1 MKFERLRLRNF
12 KCYADSEVSL
22 REGVTVIHGI
32 NGSGKSSLL
41 EACFFALYGS
51 DAIDGTLAD
60 AISNDAEEMVVEL
73 WFSHDGGPYHV
84 EREVKIRGDT
94 AKTTTCVLETPD
106 GTVEQ
111 VTDVEAHIEGLL
123 RMDASAFVNCA
134 YVRQG
139 EVNKLINA
147 SPGERQDMI
156 DELLQLG
163 ALEEYRERASEA
175 RLGVKHVLDDKRGA
189 LAQIEEQIED
199 KENNDLHARLNSL
212 EDELDELNV
221 DIAEKERGH
230 EQARETLQSAE
241 SVIEEYERKREEIAD
256 LEGEIETLTSD
267 IAEAERERETLGERI
282 RGSRERAET
291 LRAELEDTLAETDI
305 ESPDRDAVCERLEEL
320 AEAAEGVRDG
330 IEERRLEAQKHA
342 SEAEQKRER
351 AAELRADAADAREAA
366 AELDSEVESDRGEL
380 DERRE
385 RLDALADEA
394 EELQKTLAD
403 APAERG
409 ELTSHHES
417 IVEELTAAKETVAE
431 LRADLTNAREAVEE
445 AEALLEAGRCPEC
458 GQPVEESPHVEG
470 IEEDRA
476 RVEEVQ
482 SELEAAEA
490 RVERLEARRE
500 RTEQFVEMA
509 AELDRLEERREDVA
523 SLVDGMAETVEAKA
537 DRANE
542 RRTDAEAAERKAEA
556 AIEAAETADAEAEA
570 ARATIGEL
578 NAEKAQ
584 IDERRERIAR
594 LAELLDDAAEHERD
608 VERLRERRKSVA
620 EQNDLR
626 RDRLADKRERRDE
639 LDGAFDEAA
648 LEQAEAD
655 KERAE
660 EYLDEVETYLEGQR
674 ERRDELQNAIGGV
687 KNELKELEA
696 LRERRAELGDTV
708 ARLES
713 LYEEARGLQEMYA
726 NLRAEL
732 RQRNVDRLEAM
743 LNETFDLV
751 YRNDSYARIELDGE
765 YELTVYQKDGTP
777 LDPDQLSGG
786 ERALFNLSLR
796 CAIYRLLSE
805 GIEGQAPTPPLIL
818 DEPTVFLDSGH
829 VSKLVELIESMT
841 DHGVAQIVVVSHDEE
856 LVGAADDLIAV
867 RKNPTTNRSS
877 AERSVRTEALP

>member
-1 MKFERLRLRNF
+1 MNFERLRLRNF

-22 REGVTVIHGI
+22 REGVTVIHGV

-51 DAIDGTLAD
+51 DAIDGTLED

-73 WFSHDGGPYHV
+73 WFSHDGGPHHV
-84 EREVKIRGDT
+84 EREVKVRGDT

-163 ALEEYRERASEA
+163 VLEEYRKRASEA

-189 LAQIEEQIED
+189 LAQLDEQIED
-199 KENNDLHARLNSL
+199 KENKDLHARLNGL
-212 EDELDELNV
+212 EDELDELDADV
-221 DIAEKERGH
+221 EEKERGR

-241 SVIEEYERKREEIAD
+241 SVIEEYEQRREEIAD
-256 LEGEIETLTSD
+256 LEGDIETLVSD

-291 LRAELEDTLAETDI
+291 LRAELDDELDDTDL
-305 ESPDRDAVCERLEEL
+305 ESADRDAAAERLDEL
-320 AEAAEGVRDG
+320 GETAEGIRDE
-330 IEERRLEAQKHA
+330 IEERQLEAQKRA

-351 AAELRADAADAREAA
+351 ASELRETAAEARETAAELDAEVEADRAELDERRDRLDSLADEAEALREALADAPAERDELESHRESVDEELTAAREAA
-366 AELDSEVESDRGEL
+366 AEL
-380 DERRE
+380 
-385 RLDALADEA
+385 
-394 EELQKTLAD
+394 
-403 APAERG
+403 
-409 ELTSHHES
+409 
-417 IVEELTAAKETVAE
+417 
-431 LRADLTNAREAVEE
+431 RADLANAREAIEE
-445 AEALLEAGRCPEC
+445 AEALLEAGKCPKC
-458 GQPVEESPHVEG
+458 GQPVDGSPHVEG
-470 IEEDRA
+470 IDDDRA
-476 RVEEVQ
+476 RVEALR
-482 SELEAAEA
+482 SELEAAED
-490 RVERLEARRE
+490 RVERLEAKRE
-500 RTEQFVEMA
+500 RAEEFVGTATE
-509 AELDRLEERREDVA
+509 LGRLEERREDVA

-537 DRANE
+537 DRAKR
-542 RRTDAEAAERKAEA
+542 RRTEAEAAERNAET
-556 AIEAAETADAEAEA
+556 AIEAAEAAETEAEA
-570 ARATIGEL
+570 ARTAIGEL
-578 NAEKAQ
+578 NARKAR
-584 IDERRERIAR
+584 IDERRDRLERIT
-594 LAELLDDAAEHERD
+594 ELLDDAATHERE
-608 VERLRERRKSVA
+608 VERLRERRESVA
-620 EQNDLR
+620 EGNDLR
-626 RDRLADKRERRDE
+626 RERLADKRERKAE
-639 LDGAFDEAA
+639 LEAAFDEAA
-648 LEQAEAD
+648 LERAEAD
-655 KERAE
+655 RERAE
-660 EYLDEVETYLEGQR
+660 EYLDEVATYLEARR
-674 ERRDELQNAIGGV
+674 ERREELQNAIGGV
-687 KNELKELEA
+687 NNELEELEA
-696 LRERRAELGDTV
+696 LRARREASSDAV
-708 ARLES
+708 DRLES
-713 LYEEARGLQEMYA
+713 LYEEARDLQEMYA
-726 NLRAEL
+726 DLRAEL

-743 LNETFDLV
+743 LNETFELV

-805 GIEGQAPTPPLIL
+805 GIDGQAPTPPLIL

-841 DHGVAQIVVVSHDEE
+841 DHGVAQIIVVSHDEE

-867 RKNPTTNRSS
+867 RKDPTTNRSS
-877 AERSVRTEALP
+877 VERSARVGALP